1 MIRFSL
7 TLLLIFC
14 LSAGAQQQKNFVFI
28 LVDDLGWADLS
39 CYGSKSYETPNL
51 DKLAESG
58 VRFTDA
64 YAGGSVCSPT
74 RAAILTG
81 RSPARL
87 NITDWIPGKKPKN
100 PLLETPKI
108 LNELP
113 HSEVTIAEVL
123 KQNGYNTYYCGKWHL
138 GHESHYPETQG
149 FDVNIAGLHKGSPPG
164 GYYAPFKNPRLKD
177 GPKGEYLPDRLT
189 DESIKI
195 LEKESKDA
203 KPFLLYLSYYTVH
216 TPIQA
221 SKRHIEKYQKKLAGL
236 KDVTI
241 SEGSEGKTRGSQNN
255 AAYASMVE
263 AMDENVGRLM
273 DKLAELK
280 LDKNTVVIFTSD
292 NGGLSTKATP
302 GPTSNAPLRSG
313 KGWCYEGGIRTPL
326 IISAPGMQDKGLV
339 NSTPVTSMDYFP
351 TILDLAGIDLKP
363 ELHVDGIS
371 LKANL
376 KEEKGLDRDV
386 LAWHYPHYHGST
398 WRPGA
403 ALRYKD
409 WKMIEFFETGKRELY
424 NLRNDPGE
432 TKDLS
437 DKYPEVLI
445 QMTSKM
451 EKWRLKN
458 NAQMPTK
465 INNK

>member
-1 MIRFSL
+1 MKYLLCAFFYISVSL
-7 TLLLIFC
+7 I
-14 LSAGAQQQKNFVFI
+14 GGKKPNFVFI
-28 LVDDLGWADLS
+28 LVDDLGWSDLA

-51 DKLAESG
+51 DTLAKNG

-87 NITDWIPGKKPKN
+87 NITDWIPGAKPKKP
-100 PLLETPKI
+100 LLKTPKI

-113 HSEVTIAEVL
+113 HSEVTVAEVL
-123 KQNGYNTYYCGKWHL
+123 KENGYNTYFCGKWHL

-149 FDVNIAGLHKGSPPG
+149 FDVNIGGIHKGSPPG
-164 GYYAPFKNPRLKD
+164 GYYSPYNNPSLKD
-177 GPKGEYLPDRLT
+177 GPDGEYLPDRLT

-195 LEKESKDA
+195 LKKEA
-203 KPFLLYLSYYTVH
+203 QNETPFLLYLSYYTVH

-221 SKRHIEKYQKKLAGL
+221 SKNHIDKYTKKLAGL
-236 KDVTI
+236 KDITI
-241 SEGSEGKTRGSQNN
+241 PEGSKGKTRGSQNH

-263 AMDENVGRLM
+263 AMDENVGRLV
-273 DKLAELK
+273 KALK
-280 LDKNTVVIFTSD
+280 NQSLDKNTVVIFTSD
-292 NGGLSTKATP
+292 NGGLSTKTSP

-313 KGWCYEGGIRTPL
+313 KGWCYEGGIRIPL
-326 IISAPGMQDKGLV
+326 IIYAPGMQKQGLV
-339 NSTPVTSMDYFP
+339 NSIPVTSMDYFP
-351 TILDLAGIDLKP
+351 TILDLAGLKLKP
-363 ELHVDGIS
+363 KLHIDGIS
-371 LKANL
+371 LKENL
-376 KEEKGLDRDV
+376 KQKKALDRQV

-403 ALRYKD
+403 AIRYND

-424 NLRNDPGE
+424 NLRNDIGE

-437 DKYPEVLI
+437 KKYPEVLI
-445 QMTSKM
+445 KM
-451 EKWRLKN
+451 ISMMRKWRLSN
-458 NAQMPTK
+458 NAKMPSK
-465 INNK
+465 LKK

>member
-1 MIRFSL
+1 MLRLL
-7 TLLLIFC
+7 TVFFLAMALN
-14 LSAGAQQQKNFVFI
+14 LSAQQKPNFVFI

-39 CYGSKSYETPNL
+39 CYGSTSYDTPNL

-58 VRFTDA
+58 VRFTQA

-74 RAAILTG
+74 RASILTG

-87 NITDWIPGKKPKN
+87 NITDWIPGMKAKN
-100 PLLETPKI
+100 PLLEVPKI

-123 KQNGYNTYYCGKWHL
+123 KENGYNTYYCGKWHL
-138 GHESHYPETQG
+138 GHEDHFPDTQG

-164 GYYAPFKNPRLKD
+164 GYYSPYKNPKLPD

-189 DESIKI
+189 NESIKI
-195 LEKESKDA
+195 FEKEVKDD

-221 SKRHIEKYQKKLAGL
+221 SKRHIAKYKSKLAGM
-236 KDVTI
+236 KNITVPEGPDGVTQGI
-241 SEGSEGKTRGSQNN
+241 QNN

-263 AMDENVGRLM
+263 AMDENIGRLIQ
-273 DKLAELK
+273 KLDDLK
-280 LDKNTVVIFTSD
+280 LSDNTVVIFTSD
-292 NGGLSTKATP
+292 NGGLATKRTP

-326 IISAPGMQDKGLV
+326 IIKAPGTSQKGLI
-339 NSTPVTSMDYFP
+339 NEAPVISMDYFP
-351 TILDLAGIDLKP
+351 TILELADIPLKP
-363 ELHVDGIS
+363 ELHQDGLS
-371 LKANL
+371 LKNNL
-376 KEEKGLDRDV
+376 TGSQTVDREV

-403 ALRYKD
+403 AIRVGD
-409 WKMIEFFETGKRELY
+409 WKMIEFFETGKKELY
-424 NLRNDPGE
+424 NLKNDIGE
-432 TKDLS
+432 SKDLAPS
-437 DKYPEVLI
+437 HPEVL
-445 QMTSKM
+445 QKMTTKM
-451 EKWRLKN
+451 SQWRTEH
-458 NAQMPTK
+458 NAQMPTPIRK
-465 INNK
+465 